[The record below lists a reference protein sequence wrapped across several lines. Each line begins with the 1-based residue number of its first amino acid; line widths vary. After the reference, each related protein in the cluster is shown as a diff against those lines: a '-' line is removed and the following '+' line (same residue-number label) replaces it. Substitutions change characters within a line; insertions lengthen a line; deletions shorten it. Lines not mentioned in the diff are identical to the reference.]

1 MICFYLI
8 IQCHVTFQSSRGEYF
23 ILIRIGICDD
33 NPEDIRALSKALYA
47 YEPSFQITT
56 YPDGKSLLEDCED
69 PDLLFDLLFLD
80 INMPGMNG
88 IATAGKIRGHFLDVK
103 IIFISSSNEH
113 YPEAYDVFAF
123 NYMIKP
129 VNPGKLRLI
138 LDQAMAGMIVE
149 RRQKFFFSYK
159 NVNYQIFVRDI
170 LYMESNEKLICF
182 HMSDGSQLMCYT
194 KIDEVLKQLP
204 ETSFV
209 RCHQSFAVNIC
220 QVTEMAGNYFRI
232 GPAMINISRKY
243 LMASKEK
250 YFTHLFN
257 YLDRGI

>member
-1 MICFYLI
+1 MLLI
-8 IQCHVTFQSSRGEYF
+8 DLQGGVF
-23 ILIRIGICDD
+23 ISIRIGICDD
-33 NPEDIRALSKALYA
+33 NPEDIRALSEALYI

-56 YPDGKSLLEDCED
+56 YPDGKSLLEDFEE
-69 PDLLFDLLFLD
+69 PGLFFDLLFLD
-80 INMPGMNG
+80 IYMPGMNG
-88 IATAGKIRGHFLDVK
+88 ITTAGKIRSYLLDVK

-129 VNPGKLRLI
+129 VNREKLRLI
-138 LDQAMAGMIVE
+138 LDKALAGMIVE

-182 HMSDGSQLMCYT
+182 HMSDGRQLMCYT

-204 ETSFV
+204 ESVFV

-220 QVTEMAGNYFRI
+220 HVTEMAGNCFRI
-232 GPAMINISRKY
+232 GPDTVNISRKCFK
-243 LMASKEK
+243 ASKEK
-250 YFTHLFN
+250 YFNHLFN